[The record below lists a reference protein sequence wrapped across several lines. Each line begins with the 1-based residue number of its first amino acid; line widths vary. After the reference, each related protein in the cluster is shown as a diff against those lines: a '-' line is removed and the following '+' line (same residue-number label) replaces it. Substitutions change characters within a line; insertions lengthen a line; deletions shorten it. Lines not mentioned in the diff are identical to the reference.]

1 MRGSWSTSSSS
12 TRPSS
17 AHLPGGDASAAE
29 KAIELYAGDLLPED
43 LYEPW
48 AEAER
53 ERLRTR
59 YLGLLRATGRWADLL
74 AAEPLDEEAHLRV
87 VHQYLE
93 DGNRGQALRHL
104 DSMAQLWRDELGA
117 EPGAAAQ
124 ALRAQVEAMSPYDPA
139 RVIPNRSATRVPRPA
154 TQTVGR
160 DRDITR
166 VLAMLDRHRLVTLLG
181 IGGVGKTRL
190 AAEVAHRY
198 IEATSERACYVD
210 LTKVRDA
217 GLVPE
222 LTVRELGIRAGE
234 NQDVVQMLEEAL
246 RRQSLLL
253 VLDNFEHVID
263 AADLVGE
270 MVRWSDDLRLLVTS
284 RARLRV
290 AGEKVFEVQPLSLEP
305 EAGASGLAD
314 AVALFEQVATA
325 VDPWFELEQHVED
338 VDGHLPVRRR
348 PPARDRDRRRPPPH
362 PAAAAAAAAPRR
374 SPGVGSRRRTR
385 PPGPAADDPRD
396 DRLEPEAARAGG
408 ATPVRTVRRLQRRG
422 AARGRRGDLAGR
434 RRRRP
439 AQRAGRPQPG
449 APHDRQ
455 PGRAT
460 LRDAGAGAGA
470 RRQAPRR

>member
-1 MRGSWSTSSSS
+1 
-12 TRPSS
+12 
-17 AHLPGGDASAAE
+17 
-29 KAIELYAGDLLPED
+29 
-43 LYEPW
+43 
-48 AEAER
+48 
-53 ERLRTR
+53 
-59 YLGLLRATGRWADLL
+59 
-74 AAEPLDEEAHLRV
+74 
-87 VHQYLE
+87 
-93 DGNRGQALRHL
+93 
-104 DSMAQLWRDELGA
+104 
-117 EPGAAAQ
+117 
-124 ALRAQVEAMSPYDPA
+124 MSPYNAA
-139 RVIPNRSATRVPRPA
+139 RLIPNCSATHVPRPA
-154 TQTVGR
+154 THTVGR

-181 IGGVGKTRL
+181 VGGVGKTRL
-190 AAEVAHRY
+190 AAEVAHRFV
-198 IEATSERACYVD
+198 EATSERACYVD

-253 VLDNFEHVID
+253 VLDNFEHVVD

-270 MVRWSDDLRLLVTS
+270 MVRWSDDLRILVTS

-290 AGEKVFEVQPLSLEP
+290 AGEKVFEVLPLSLEP

-325 VDPWFELEQHVED
+325 VDPWFELDQHVED
-338 VDGHLPVRRR
+338 VVAICRSVDGLPLAIEIAGGHLRTL
-348 PPARDRDRRRPPPH
+348 PPPLLR
-362 PAAAAAAAAPRR
+362 AAPRR
-374 SPGVGSRRRTR
+374 PPGVGSRRRTR

-434 RRRRP
+434 
-439 AQRAGRPQPG
+439 
-449 APHDRQ
+449 
-455 PGRAT
+455 
-460 LRDAGAGAGA
+460 
-470 RRQAPRR
+470 